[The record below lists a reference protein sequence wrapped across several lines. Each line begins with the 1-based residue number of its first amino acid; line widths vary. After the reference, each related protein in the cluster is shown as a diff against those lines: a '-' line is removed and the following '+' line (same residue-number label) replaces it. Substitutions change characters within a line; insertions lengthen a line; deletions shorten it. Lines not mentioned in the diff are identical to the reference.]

1 MPEVENYHATRAR
14 DIDMKPI
21 FQVLVFA
28 FFSILASRSLALE
41 PLPDIL
47 LETHYRTSECED
59 METIKGPEPIIAV
72 LSDVARLY
80 ALPCTSSSHDDV
92 TYRVYLFETG
102 EIGGIRPLLFS
113 LYTPKLGW
121 VGTDILRG
129 VKLDAAT
136 GKITH
141 RTLSRWGG
149 ACGTFGQWKWNDFT
163 LKMLEFRI
171 RKSCGTS
178 KSVKDWV
185 VIYSNNN

>member
-1 MPEVENYHATRAR
+1 MKFIIRMLLLAFVLTFASYSHA
-14 DIDMKPI
+14 KE
-21 FQVLVFA
+21 L
-28 FFSILASRSLALE
+28 
-41 PLPDIL
+41 LPDIL

-59 METIKGPEPIIAV
+59 METIKGPEPVIAV

-141 RTLSRWGG
+141 KTLSRWGG
-149 ACGTFGQWKWNDFT
+149 ACGTYGQWQWNDFT
-163 LKMLEFRI
+163 LKMRSFRI

-185 VIYSNNN
+185 HIYSNNNSK

>member
-1 MPEVENYHATRAR
+1 MPEIKNYHATCAR

-21 FQVLVFA
+21 LRMLLLAYFSVIASHSFA
-28 FFSILASRSLALE
+28 IE
-41 PLPDIL
+41 PLPGIL

-113 LYTPKLGW
+113 LFTPKLGW

-129 VKLDAAT
+129 VKLDDET

-141 RTLSRWGG
+141 KTLSRWGG
-149 ACGTFGQWKWNDFT
+149 ACGTYGQWKWNDFT
-163 LKMLEFRI
+163 LKMLDFRI

-185 VIYSNNN
+185 HIYSNNQ